1 MDIKGMDLKV
11 CLDKAVELL
20 GNRDTIR
27 KELDEQ
33 GTARAWVNTNSYKLE
48 INIKDRTKEG

>member
-33 GTARAWVNTNSYKLE
+33 GTARVWVNTNSYKLE
-48 INIKDRTKEG
+48 INIKDRTKKG